1 MNQWM
6 QRFGAVSGVILGL
19 SIGVPGLI
27 EAFTGETAAT
37 SFVIGL
43 GASAFGAPA
52 VTGLYLRQAAV
63 AGRFGAIA
71 YAVNLVGLGL
81 FAGVGFALN
90 LVLFYLDEAVV
101 KDVLAGP
108 TRIALL
114 IAAATFVAG
123 TLLFAVSMLRA
134 RVYGR
139 TLTAGYGVTLTAL
152 AVLAPLPDT
161 PVTSGIHVLAC
172 VVLVGLS
179 ISLWR
184 SVRN

>member
-1 MNQWM
+1 M

-27 EAFTGETAAT
+27 EAFTGETAGT

-43 GASAFGAPA
+43 GAAAFGAPA
-52 VTGLYLRQAAV
+52 VTGIYLRQAAA

-81 FAGVGFALN
+81 FAAVAFALN
-90 LVLFYLDEAVV
+90 LVLYFLDEAVV
-101 KDVLAGP
+101 KDLLAGP
-108 TRIALL
+108 TRIAFLL
-114 IAAATFVAG
+114 AAVTFVIG
-123 TLLFAVSMLRA
+123 TLMFGVSMLRA

-139 TLTAGYGVTLTAL
+139 ILAIGYALSLTAL
-152 AVLAPLPDT
+152 ALLAPLPDT
-161 PVTSGIHVLAC
+161 PVTSGIHVLVC
-172 VVLVGLS
+172 VALVGLS

-184 SVRN
+184 SVRT